1 MDISIP
7 EPEDLEVE
15 DEEEEGFTQD
25 DIDSFKDT
33 WEQFGNKIL
42 KEMEIGGNNKEL
54 KKSIKSVTKTMKKSM
69 NSKTNTLIKQLI
81 WFGKDQHKK
90 RLKGK
95 LRSAI
100 NVQPTAVAR
109 SRANGTKRRGRKA
122 VKRGRPYKDVGKEV
136 IVDGEVIPA
145 QPAPMKRK
153 KRSKH
158 SFKDS
163 LAKNKPPSRR
173 HDRQ

>member
-1 MDISIP
+1 
-7 EPEDLEVE
+7 
-15 DEEEEGFTQD
+15 
-25 DIDSFKDT
+25 
-33 WEQFGNKIL
+33 
-42 KEMEIGGNNKEL
+42 
-54 KKSIKSVTKTMKKSM
+54 MKKSM

-163 LAKNKPPSRR
+163 LKQASLQTP
-173 HDRQ
+173 

>member
-1 MDISIP
+1 
-7 EPEDLEVE
+7 
-15 DEEEEGFTQD
+15 
-25 DIDSFKDT
+25 
-33 WEQFGNKIL
+33 
-42 KEMEIGGNNKEL
+42 MESGGKNTEL
-54 KKSIKSVTKTMKKSM
+54 KRSIKSVAKIMKKTMKSQ
-69 NSKTNTLIKQLI
+69 TNTLIQQLI